1 MRYGLRPPSLY
12 PIEYIVDIDRQID
25 LAQATEVSG
34 ESHPETNVVSLTVL
48 RRNGR
53 RTTLTIPA
61 ADLQRLVPLLL
72 LLGRSLPG
80 STKEA
85 PLALVPT
92 DSLSVGELP
101 TGETLLAVAVGP
113 ATVGFSMPASAAEK
127 LGRSLL
133 LAGTDSATRLTS
145 VQ

>member
-1 MRYGLRPPSLY
+1 MDP
-12 PIEYIVDIDRQID
+12 DRQID

-34 ESHPETNVVSLTVL
+34 ESHPEANRISLTVL
-48 RRNGR
+48 GQSGR
-53 RTTLTIPA
+53 RTTVTIPA
-61 ADLQRLVPLLL
+61 GDLQRLVPLLL
-72 LLGRSLPG
+72 LLGRSLP
-80 STKEA
+80 A
-85 PLALVPT
+85 PLKDGPLSLVPT

-101 TGETLLAVAVGP
+101 SGETLLVIAVGP

-133 LAGTDSATRLTS
+133 LAGSDAAARLTS

>member
-1 MRYGLRPPSLY
+1 M
-12 PIEYIVDIDRQID
+12 EIDRQID

-34 ESHPETNVVSLTVL
+34 ELLARDNAVLLTVVE
-48 RRNGR
+48 RSGD

-72 LLGRSLPG
+72 LLGRSLPAP
-80 STKEA
+80 TKEG
-85 PLALVPT
+85 PLSLVPT

-101 TGETLLAVAVGP
+101 SGETLLAVAVGP

-133 LAGTDSATRLTS
+133 LAGAEGDARPTS